1 MDDELEKFIRERK
14 ARVAEDKA
22 SLEQDPPYMEMKAKP
37 HRDYGST
44 VKENIPPKSIAQ
56 EKGSCSVGLPLG
68 VEYERKKQRLQH
80 ELRMDYRRYMAQV
93 TVTHKLIV
101 AGVAD
106 KLEDQFR
113 LCTVNISTLT
123 EDSRGLRRAL
133 RLADV
138 KTLCP
143 EEDEGP
149 SSVLPRLRDKLGRP
163 VDQESEEEE
172 YFKEEL
178 QLMEGRR
185 HRYTGVDASYE
196 KRQSNKSLRYLRGIV
211 NCLFV
216 HKLQACFKMTILT
229 FATEQFVLKIIK
241 GPPFNDQTRT
251 KIYLKGIMVSLC
263 PIFLGTADTE
273 DALQRRKERYR
284 QELQEQIAEQH
295 RNKKRY
301 VISSPY
307 VPYVQ
312 CNPEPLI
319 AHSLNIPVN
328 FSVMPCVCNSVKQLY
343 LCIFVAGRKIWS
355 SKLLRLGQMILR
367 NRSASH

>member
-1 MDDELEKFIRERK
+1 MG
-14 ARVAEDKA
+14 
-22 SLEQDPPYMEMKAKP
+22 
-37 HRDYGST
+37 HW
-44 VKENIPPKSIAQ
+44 
-56 EKGSCSVGLPLG
+56 SCN
-68 VEYERKKQRLQH
+68 RL
-80 ELRMDYRRYMAQV
+80 
-93 TVTHKLIV
+93 K
-101 AGVAD
+101 
-106 KLEDQFR
+106 
-113 LCTVNISTLT
+113 
-123 EDSRGLRRAL
+123 
-133 RLADV
+133 
-138 KTLCP
+138 
-143 EEDEGP
+143 
-149 SSVLPRLRDKLGRP
+149 
-163 VDQESEEEE
+163 
-172 YFKEEL
+172 
-178 QLMEGRR
+178 
-185 HRYTGVDASYE
+185 
-196 KRQSNKSLRYLRGIV
+196 
-211 NCLFV
+211 
-216 HKLQACFKMTILT
+216 TILT